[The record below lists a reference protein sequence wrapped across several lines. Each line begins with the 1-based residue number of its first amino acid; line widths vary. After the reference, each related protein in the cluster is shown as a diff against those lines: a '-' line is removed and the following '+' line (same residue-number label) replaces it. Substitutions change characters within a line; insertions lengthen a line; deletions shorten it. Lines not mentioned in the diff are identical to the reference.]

1 MGMGVQACAG
11 VREQLHVPE
20 HSRRQGLNSQATTC
34 TWKPD
39 PHEAYTGRR
48 GRLGGKDG
56 VVGSQVG
63 LIQCGLCPC
72 KRRSEHRHAQR
83 TTT

>member
-1 MGMGVQACAG
+1 MGTGVQACAG
-11 VREQLHVPE
+11 GGEQLHVPE
-20 HSRRQGLNSQATTC
+20 HSRRQGLNSQATTR

-48 GRLGGKDG
+48 GFLGGKDG
-56 VVGSQVG
+56 VVGTQV
-63 LIQCGLCPC
+63 GLCPC